1 MKAMKMMLPLLAAA
15 TLNSC
20 NHKDLDILYDDAGN
34 VRVAFDWRN
43 APEAAPQS
51 MEAIFFDAQGAAE
64 PVRFQF
70 AGRDGGSV
78 HIPAGTYSVIGQ
90 NSDNTDWAHRRN
102 EQDPNLFE
110 IYTPDASRL
119 DALGLNARTLP
130 RARGA
135 EEERMAQS
143 PGGPLYGDRQDDQT
157 LEMTPREQTVTLY
170 PQEVTC
176 HYSVEV
182 RDVENIQNLAD
193 ASLDATLSGL
203 AEGYYQGQGK
213 PTETPVTMPFT
224 LSENRTDKTLTGN
237 FLTFGEPSGA
247 NHAHSLIVYMVFT
260 DGTKRYQTFDVTD
273 QVRQAPDPR
282 NVHIIVSGL
291 NIPRTIDA
299 GGGFR
304 PDVDP
309 WESENID
316 LDM

>member
-1 MKAMKMMLPLLAAA
+1 MNRHLILPLMALGVLTA
-15 TLNSC
+15 C
-20 NHKDLDILYDDAGN
+20 NHKDLDVLYDDAGN
-34 VRVAFDWRN
+34 VKVVFDWRN
-43 APEAAPQS
+43 APQAAPQS
-51 MEAIFFDAQGAAE
+51 MEATFFDSEGSAE

-70 AGRDGGSV
+70 AGREGGYV

-90 NSDNTDWAHRRN
+90 NSDNTDWAYRRN

-110 IYTPDASRL
+110 IYTGDAARL
-119 DALGLNARTLP
+119 NALGLNVRALP
-130 RARGA
+130 RARGS
-135 EEERMAQS
+135 EEERMALT
-143 PGGPLYGDRQDDQT
+143 PGVLYGDRRDGVSLDVT
-157 LEMTPREQTVTLY
+157 SREQTVTLY
-170 PQEVTC
+170 PEEVTC

-224 LSENRTDKTLTGN
+224 LSENRTDNTLTGN

-273 QVRQAPDPR
+273 QVADAPDPR

-291 NIPRTIDA
+291 NIPRTIDSD
-299 GGGFR
+299 GGFR

-309 WESENID
+309 WEAVNIK